1 LAGLAWFL
9 VLVAAV
15 TGYWVLQPVLRD
27 PLASDFT
34 LVFIAVR
41 IGTEHGWSH
50 IYSLQLQHQLFSE
63 LRPGVFFNDG
73 QRFIAPP
80 PLAWVTLPLTG
91 LGAAGA
97 FYAWTALSIGA
108 LVAAWWFAA
117 PGGGLEKAVWLIG
130 AIAWY
135 PVLYA
140 LQYGQPALVVL
151 LAVIACWRLAED
163 GRPYL
168 AGLALAVGT
177 SLKPQLVLAVPLVLL
192 LGGRWRIAAAWV
204 VAAGAL
210 AALSLLT
217 LGSTGLDDYRSLL
230 AEAQTLPNNRYFT
243 WAYALG
249 PGALSYLAQAVI
261 LLAAAAGAYLN
272 RRASTGRL
280 LALGILAGAVG
291 ATYWHLQ
298 DFTILVGAAW
308 LFWRD
313 NPPAW
318 QRIWMA
324 VTAVT
329 IELAWPLTPLP
340 LLIAT
345 AVWLGFLVYPA
356 KRSVP
361 VPAGRRGR

>member
-1 LAGLAWFL
+1 M
-9 VLVAAV
+9 
-15 TGYWVLQPVLRD
+15 LQPVVRD

-80 PLAWVTLPLTG
+80 PLAWVTLPLAG

-97 FYAWTALSIGA
+97 FYAWTALSIAA
-108 LVAAWWFAA
+108 LGTAWWFGS

-135 PVLYA
+135 PVLYG

-151 LAVIACWRLAED
+151 LTVIACWRLAET

-168 AGLALAVGT
+168 AGLVLAVGT
-177 SLKPQLVLAVPLVLL
+177 SFKPQLVLAVPLVLL
-192 LGGRWRIAAAWV
+192 VGGRWRIVAAWLA
-204 VAAGAL
+204 AAGAL
-210 AALSLLT
+210 AVLSLVT
-217 LGSTGLDDYRSLL
+217 LGATGLDDYRSLL
-230 AEAQTLPNNRYFT
+230 AEAQALPNNRYFT
-243 WAYALG
+243 WAYVLG
-249 PGALSYLAQAVI
+249 PGTLSYLAQAVV
-261 LLAAAAGAYLN
+261 LVAAAAGAYLN
-272 RRASTGRL
+272 RTASTGRL
-280 LALGILAGAVG
+280 LALGLVAGTVG

-308 LFWRD
+308 LLWRD

-345 AVWLGFLVYPA
+345 AVWLGLLVYPA
-356 KRSVP
+356 KKVAP
-361 VPAGRRGR
+361 QAA